1 MTAEITPT
9 SPAVPQGRNASRAYV
24 LGLLTLVYTFNHI
37 DRQILIILLEPIK
50 ADLSLDDAQLGLL
63 SGLAFAAFYATLG
76 IPIAMW
82 ADRGNRRTI
91 LSLALAI
98 WSGMTALSGL
108 AQNFWHLLI
117 ARMGVGVGEA
127 GGTPPATSII
137 SDLYAPNERATA
149 LGIYTTGIGFG
160 ILAGFVIGGLVYEAL
175 GWRAAFFVAGIP
187 GILLALL
194 VRFTLREP
202 KRGAVEQR
210 VDDGEAPTLG
220 ETLRFIFGQTSFLFL
235 LLGCCLV
242 CVSANAF
249 LVFTSS
255 HLQRTFDV
263 SPGQVSIPLGLL
275 IGGVGSVGAIV
286 IGRLCDRLS
295 ARNLKWRPLTIAASG
310 ALALPF
316 AWMFLQADTIYAAY
330 AWNLVPSF
338 VGLIYASIA
347 YTASQE
353 LVGLRMRSFASAF
366 MLLCLTLIGIGGGP
380 TLAGWLSVHL
390 AEGGSATPL
399 KSALEIILLLNAGS
413 ILFLFLSSRTYAR
426 DAERAA
432 KLV

>member
-1 MTAEITPT
+1 MTADAG
-9 SPAVPQGRNASRAYV
+9 SAGSGRTTNAGRTYV
-24 LGLLTLVYTFNHI
+24 LALLTLVYTFNHI
-37 DRQILIILLEPIK
+37 DRQILVILLEPIK
-50 ADLSLDDAQLGLL
+50 TDLKLDDTQLGLL

-91 LSLALAI
+91 ISLALAI

-108 AQNFWHLLI
+108 AQTYWHLLL
-117 ARMGVGVGEA
+117 ARMGVGIGEA

-149 LGIYTTGIGFG
+149 LGIYTTGIGIG
-160 ILAGFVIGGLVYEAL
+160 ILGGFVIGGFVYEVW
-175 GWRAAFFVAGIP
+175 GWRAAFFIAGIP
-187 GILLALL
+187 GLLLALL
-194 VRFTLREP
+194 VRFTLKEP
-202 KRGAVEQR
+202 VRGAIEAR
-210 VDDGEAPTLG
+210 SDAGAAPTLK
-220 ETLRFIFGQTSFLFL
+220 ETLSFIGGQTSFLFL
-235 LLGCCLV
+235 LAGCCLI

-255 HLQRTFDV
+255 HLQRTYDV
-263 SPGQVSIPLGLL
+263 GPGDVAIPLGIL
-275 IGGVGSVGAIV
+275 IGGVGGIGAVI

-295 ARNLKWRPLTIAASG
+295 ERDLRWRPWTIAVCA

-316 AWMFLQADTIYAAY
+316 AWLFLQAPSLELAY

-338 VGLIYASIA
+338 IGLVYASIA

-366 MLLCLTLIGIGGGP
+366 MLFCLTLIGIGGGP
-380 TLAGWLSVHL
+380 TLAGWLSTYFS
-390 AEGGSATPL
+390 ASGSAAPL
-399 KSALEIILLLNAGS
+399 RSALEIILVLNALS
-413 ILFLFLSSRTYAR
+413 VVFLFLSGRTYDR
-426 DAERAA
+426 DVKRAA
-432 KLV
+432 AVP